1 MSCASVP
8 ESAATAVLASRAE
21 TPMRKPPVT
30 SLISA
35 QRPVSS
41 SASSQRASCFGSCAL
56 PSVESVSMTAVR
68 VDFPSPLWG
77 GVRGGGREVGR
88 LAQIVDDCDFPSRPP
103 TPTLPHKGGGSSLS
117 KRCRP
122 HQRDGLGK
130 IADIIVRQ
138 LEQHRIGALGD
149 QAADQAGL
157 GVRETQRAGQ
167 RRERPA
173 ALGIGRRA
181 EIIGD
186 QPQLVVARRL
196 VGEAVEKFGEAV
208 HASAS
213 PPSCSPASSSSP

>member
-1 MSCASVP
+1 MSCASLP
-8 ESAATAVLASRAE
+8 PSAATAAFASRAE

-41 SASSQRASCFGSCAL
+41 SASSQRASCCGSCAL

-68 VDFPSPLWG
+68 VSSSALLPLVGRGQGWG
-77 GVRGGGREVGR
+77 SGGDSQASTPVRRLPTRCPDPPPQGGRRE
-88 LAQIVDDCDFPSRPP
+88 A
-103 TPTLPHKGGGSSLS
+103 
-117 KRCRP
+117 RP
-122 HQRDGLGK
+122 HQRDGLGE
-130 IADIIVRQ
+130 IADIIVGQ
-138 LEQHRIGALGD
+138 FEQHRIGALGD

-157 GVRETQRAGQ
+157 GVRKAQRAGQ
-167 RRERPA
+167 RGERPA

-196 VGEAVEKFGEAV
+196 VGEAVQKFGEAV

-213 PPSCSPASSSSP
+213 PPSDSPLSSSSP